1 MPFDPL
7 SAVLPILALNVLLQ
21 GSGNGSGT
29 QLGWSDG
36 RPDVLAF
43 QKEPELRTI
52 VGSALR
58 CPAKPKPGSPMYTKP
73 TLEKF
78 GTFRELTML
87 GFLGASDGQF
97 IWGDASGNNCYIEGY
112 WLHCQLPSSS

>member
-1 MPFDPL
+1 
-7 SAVLPILALNVLLQ
+7 
-21 GSGNGSGT
+21 
-29 QLGWSDG
+29 
-36 RPDVLAF
+36 
-43 QKEPELRTI
+43 
-52 VGSALR
+52 
-58 CPAKPKPGSPMYTKP
+58 MYTKP